1 MPNTSCKTFQQWQL
15 VTGRFFFGFRQE
27 MEADRIYGTAE
38 NARNTSRT
46 AYELAR
52 EALRKPGDTADEIDE
67 LRRE

>member
-1 MPNTSCKTFQQWQL
+1 MF
-15 VTGRFFFGFRQE
+15 RYFHIFFLFYRQE
-27 MEADRIYGTAE
+27 MEAERIYSTAE

-52 EALRKPGDTADEIDE
+52 EALRKPGDTADEVNE

>member
-1 MPNTSCKTFQQWQL
+1 
-15 VTGRFFFGFRQE
+15 

-52 EALRKPGDTADEIDE
+52 EALRKPGDTADEIEE

>member
-1 MPNTSCKTFQQWQL
+1 
-15 VTGRFFFGFRQE
+15 

-52 EALRKPGDTADEIDE
+52 QALRKPGDTADEINV